1 MDNIAENN
9 LLVCK
14 ACGYKIKSRNLKTVC
29 PACGVDKKFFVPF
42 TDNISQVRR
51 TVLGLHLHPVV
62 VHFSVAISVILFL
75 TILVSFFTGGKVSE
89 ALKGTLSVISIV
101 LPFFVAA
108 GLVSGII
115 DGIARFKKVKRP
127 ALLKKIYLSIGF
139 LMKPLCLAEMFG
151 IYSGWGGA
159 GSFLESLEIVSSLS
173 SEKGKFCFVRYF
185 FVEDPAV
192 TFSLRLLSSGSRF
205 CAILEVS
212 GGSWRDVGA

>member
-1 MDNIAENN
+1 MENVNDNS

-51 TVLGLHLHPVV
+51 KVLELHLHPVV
-62 VHFSVAISVILFL
+62 VHFSVAISIILFL

-89 ALKGTLSVISIV
+89 ALKGTSVVISIV

-108 GLVSGII
+108 GFVSGII

-139 LMKPLCLAEMFG
+139 LIF
-151 IYSGWGGA
+151 S
-159 GSFLESLEIVSSLS
+159 V
-173 SEKGKFCFVRYF
+173 
-185 FVEDPAV
+185 AV
-192 TFSLRLLSSGSRF
+192 PVILGLLSFDVLYIKVVLLVLCFFSAIFGTILGKLGGHLTE
-205 CAILEVS
+205 AILL
-212 GGSWRDVGA
+212 GK